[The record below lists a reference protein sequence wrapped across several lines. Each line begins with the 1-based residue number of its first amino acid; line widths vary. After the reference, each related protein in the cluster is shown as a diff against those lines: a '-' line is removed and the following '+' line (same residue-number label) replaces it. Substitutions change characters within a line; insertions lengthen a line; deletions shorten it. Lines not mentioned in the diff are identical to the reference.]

1 MSASKSTQKR
11 GNSKVSSFL
20 FDKYLSVKI
29 LIFVISVL
37 IFVLPFLK
45 LIYMSFQDV
54 SGFTF
59 SHYQNIFSMERTWRV
74 LANTF
79 IMVLGATIL
88 ASLCGVL
95 FAWLMAYTDIR
106 HKKILHIFLF
116 LPFIIPSY
124 VSSLAWIQFFGQNG
138 QLAKWL
144 GAVIPNFR
152 GFNLYSMTG
161 MIVVLGITTYPLV
174 YLFTLNAFRQIPRET
189 ELAARVSGA
198 SQWLVLR
205 KVTLPMAMPGLTA
218 GIFIAF
224 LSCLDNFGIPA
235 FLGSSANITV
245 LTTFIYQ
252 QVIGFGPS
260 AFNQAAVLS
269 VILSLIALIGLGI
282 QRLLLARHQQ
292 LESQVQDH
300 SIRYYLGA
308 KRSWIEVGM
317 VLFIIITSILPLFAL
332 IISPLYKVMGR
343 PLTLENLSF
352 KNYLFI
358 FQSVKS
364 RQAILTSLKLAG
376 VTAILSLGIGTIL
389 AYYRV
394 RKKLQLASF
403 IESAATIPYALPG
416 TVFALSMIFAW
427 MQPLPG
433 WNPGIYGSIFIL
445 YIAYFTRFFSLQVR
459 SSVASFQQLDVSIEE
474 AAQVSGSPI
483 WVKWRRILLPLIKQT
498 ILSGATLVF
507 LTSLTELT
515 VSSLLYASKSQT
527 IGVSVLSFQQA
538 GNLRH
543 ANAFS
548 SLIVLLIMFTYLIG
562 LLLNR
567 FRGKGGKNHDN
578 SD

>member
-1 MSASKSTQKR
+1 MPIFKPAHKR
-11 GNSKVSSFL
+11 GNPFVSSFI
-20 FDKYLSVKI
+20 FDKYRIIKLLI
-29 LIFVISVL
+29 LIISFL

-45 LIYMSFQDV
+45 LIYMSFQGEL
-54 SGFTF
+54 GFTLD
-59 SHYQNIFSMERTWRV
+59 HYLKIFRMERTWRV
-74 LANTF
+74 LVNTF
-79 IMVLGATIL
+79 IMVFGATIL
-88 ASLCGVL
+88 ASLCGIS

-106 HKKILHIFLF
+106 HKKSLHILLF
-116 LPFIIPSY
+116 LPFVIPSY
-124 VSSLAWIQFFGQNG
+124 VSSLAWLQFFGQNG
-138 QLAKWL
+138 QLARWL
-144 GAVIPNFR
+144 AVILPGFN
-152 GFNLYSMTG
+152 GFNLYSMLG

-189 ELAARVSGA
+189 ELAARISGA
-198 SQWLVLR
+198 SQWIVLR
-205 KVTLPMAMPGLTA
+205 KVTLPMSMPGLTA

-245 LTTFIYQ
+245 LTTYIYQ

-269 VILSLIALIGLGI
+269 VVLAVIALIGLGI

-292 LESQVQDH
+292 LESQVLDH
-300 SIRYYLGA
+300 SVRYYLGA
-308 KRSWIEVGM
+308 KRPWIEGAII
-317 VLFIIITSILPLFAL
+317 LFILVTSILPLFAL

-343 PLTLENLSF
+343 PLSIDNLSL

-376 VTAILSLGIGTIL
+376 VTALISLGIGTIL
-389 AYYRV
+389 AYFRV
-394 RKKLQLASF
+394 RKKEPLAF
-403 IESAATIPYALPG
+403 LIESVATIPYALPG

-433 WNPGIYGSIFIL
+433 WNPGIYGSISIL

-459 SSVASFQQLDVSIEE
+459 SSIASFQQLDVSIEE

-483 WVKWRRILLPLIKQT
+483 WVKWRRILMPLIKNVV
-498 ILSGATLVF
+498 LSGTVLVF
-507 LTSLTELT
+507 LTALTELT

-548 SLIVLLIMFTYLIG
+548 SLIVLLIIVAYIIWTVIDGFSKKERRIG
-562 LLLNR
+562 
-567 FRGKGGKNHDN
+567 
-578 SD
+578 

>member
-1 MSASKSTQKR
+1 MPIFKPAHKR
-11 GNSKVSSFL
+11 GNLFVSSFI
-20 FDKYLSVKI
+20 FDKYRIVKLLI
-29 LIFVISVL
+29 LITSFL

-45 LIYMSFQDV
+45 LIYMSFQGEL
-54 SGFTF
+54 GFTF
-59 SHYQNIFSMERTWRV
+59 DHYLKIFRMERTWRV
-74 LANTF
+74 LVNTF
-79 IMVLGATIL
+79 IMVFGATIL
-88 ASLCGVL
+88 ASLCGIS

-106 HKKILHIFLF
+106 HKKSLHILLF
-116 LPFIIPSY
+116 LPFVIPSY
-124 VSSLAWIQFFGQNG
+124 VSSLAWLQFFGQNG
-138 QLAKWL
+138 QLARWL
-144 GAVIPNFR
+144 AVILPGFN
-152 GFNLYSMTG
+152 GFNLYSMLG

-189 ELAARVSGA
+189 ELAARISGA
-198 SQWLVLR
+198 SQWIVLR

-245 LTTFIYQ
+245 LTTYIYQ

-269 VILSLIALIGLGI
+269 VVLAVIALIGLGI

-300 SIRYYLGA
+300 SVRYYLGA
-308 KRSWIEVGM
+308 KRPWIEGAII
-317 VLFIIITSILPLFAL
+317 LFILVTSILPLIAL

-343 PLTLENLSF
+343 PLSIDNLSL

-376 VTAILSLGIGTIL
+376 VTALISLGIGTIL
-389 AYYRV
+389 AYFRV
-394 RKKLQLASF
+394 RKKEPLAF
-403 IESAATIPYALPG
+403 LIESVATIPYALPG

-433 WNPGIYGSIFIL
+433 WNPGIYGSISIL

-459 SSVASFQQLDVSIEE
+459 SSIASFQQLDVSIEE

-483 WVKWRRILLPLIKQT
+483 WVKWRRILMPLIKNVV
-498 ILSGATLVF
+498 LSGTVLVF
-507 LTSLTELT
+507 LTALTELT

-527 IGVSVLSFQQA
+527 IGVSVLSSQQA

-548 SLIVLLIMFTYLIG
+548 SLIVLLIIVAYIIWTVIDGLSKKERRIG
-562 LLLNR
+562 
-567 FRGKGGKNHDN
+567 
-578 SD
+578 